1 MLARVAHSMALE
13 SPKVVADVIEI
24 QEFPQLAR
32 LYQVMAVPKTVI
44 NDAVEVVGAVPEETL
59 LERVAA
65 AVGEQGVAVGGGEN
79 TSVEPSPGP

>member
-1 MLARVAHSMALE
+1 MALE

-59 LERVAA
+59 LEQVMA
-65 AVGEQGVAVGGGEN
+65 AVGEQGAAAGGGESA
-79 TSVEPSPGP
+79 SVETTPSS